1 MSSKKGFE
9 SFNES
14 TNVSEIFDFPES
26 RNQSQLL
33 NENFVFNFEE
43 NGAQTGLDYNDP
55 YLGLED
61 NPNEEERKVEQE
73 LSRDDKK
80 DLQNN
85 ADGTANAQA
94 SEVTSSSSASSSTAA
109 SSTSGVA
116 ASSGVAAGASGVIA
130 TVAATAT
137 AAVVLVVG
145 GGMAIYG
152 QGLDQ
157 PTICEFN
164 QITAVENN
172 INFTLAVGNNRE
184 KINSGEEK
192 DECDIY
198 VELKCPS
205 IEDFEQRVSVPT
217 YGITESSFTNLE
229 YDTEY
234 VVTVYQNMM
243 MLDNADALTSPIS
256 IWTEKKEIGPEPG
269 PEPGPDPEPTVDN
282 HISIYKEIEPL
293 DNYRYMMEVVTDT
306 IPQYA
311 SYEVGFALPSE
322 SSNSDEGNS
331 WLITLP
337 YDVEKMGKQVMTD
350 ITDSSLTASEYRV
363 DFIGVDESGNNR
375 TVIFTNNIAV
385 EDISQIDY
393 DTNETNLFLRYDD
406 IVGISSGK
414 EYYYYCFFNYNEDIH
429 GSLSGEIMVSARSLS
444 EQEPFMVDYI
454 SSPNEEY
461 PLSNWDL
468 GSYSYRGR
476 YEVTVTLVSSDTQ
489 QETILWQEE
498 VRFVNLPNKKYSA
511 PNINSVNFLIG
522 ESAYS
527 PSGQSTPYG
536 LYVDIEYEDEYG
548 VWADHDFRIKLFSSD
563 SSVDKTSTVVGY
575 STLATRYYLQ
585 DISAS
590 DITQTLDAIDL
601 NWYIYY
607 GDSTEY
613 IKASTQPINIQSL
626 DSFTIDGSVNFY
638 NEVQPTGGTTLKY
651 NMAFSSAFSDFD
663 QIYMEFSGTASGAKF
678 TFSEIVTEVNK
689 AIDFS
694 DCDPRLLQSSDAT
707 VKTFG
712 VVSGSD
718 NLIFE
723 ETVDFTNLP
732 QYRPS
737 EVSGINFSIGSYPN
751 VKDYLFVT
759 LSVSDPAHNWR
770 NPFEIVLST
779 TSTPTYTFSSE
790 LTTYYSSSHTYLPDI
805 DVASIFETQDEEY
818 TITVINDG
826 ETVYES
832 ADPLKYED
840 LTSTNI
846 TGSVE
851 TRFEPEQGTDIEKLE
866 FLCTDDGQELS
877 NAYNVSVRFTN
888 VVDSSDTFESEN
900 LVVNSWNSVDKARE
914 DLSGNSY
921 YVETYVAYV
930 EGDTPILI
938 AKEVIL
944 FS

>member
-1 MSSKKGFE
+1 MGNKKGFE

-43 NGAQTGLDYNDP
+43 NGAQTGFDYNDP

-94 SEVTSSSSASSSTAA
+94 SEVTSSSSASSSAAA

-116 ASSGVAAGASGVIA
+116 ASSSDAAGASGVIA

-157 PTICEFN
+157 PTICEFDK
-164 QITAVENN
+164 ITAVENN

-205 IEDFEQRVSVPT
+205 IEDFEQRVSVPA
-217 YGITESSFTNLE
+217 YGITESSFTDLK

-256 IWTEKKEIGPEPG
+256 IWTKKKEVGPEPG
-269 PEPGPDPEPTVDN
+269 PEPEPVGES
-282 HISIYKEIEPL
+282 HISVYKEIEPL
-293 DNYRYMMEVVTDT
+293 DNYRYMMEVVTET

-322 SSNSDEGNS
+322 SSNSDGGDS
-331 WLITLP
+331 WLITIP

-350 ITDSSLTASEYRV
+350 ITDSELTASEYKV
-363 DFIGVDESGNNR
+363 DFIGVDESGIK

-406 IVGISSGK
+406 IVGYSGK

-429 GSLSGEIMVSARSLS
+429 GSLSGEIMVSARGLT
-444 EQEPFMVDYI
+444 EEEPFMVDYI

-468 GSYSYRGR
+468 GDQHSYRGR

-498 VRFVNLPNKKYSA
+498 VRFGYLPNKKYSA
-511 PNINSVNFLIG
+511 PNINSVNFLVG

-527 PSGQSTPYG
+527 PSGQLTTYG

-548 VWADHDFRIKLFSSD
+548 VWADHDFRINLFNSD
-563 SSVDKTSTVVGY
+563 RSIDKTSTVVGY

-590 DITQTLDAIDL
+590 EITQTLYTEDL
-601 NWYIYY
+601 NWRMCY
-607 GDSTEY
+607 GDSTDY
-613 IKASTQPINIQSL
+613 IKASSQPINIQSL
-626 DSFTIDGSVNFY
+626 DTFTIDGSVNFY
-638 NEVQPTGGTTLKY
+638 NEVQPTGGTILKY
-651 NMAFSSAFSDFD
+651 NMAFSSVFSDFD
-663 QIYMEFSGTASGAKF
+663 EIYMEFSGTSSGAEF
-678 TFSEIVTEVNK
+678 TFSEYVTEVNK

-694 DCDPRLLQSSDAT
+694 DCDSRLLQSSDAT

-712 VVSGSD
+712 VISGSD

-732 QYRPS
+732 QYRPP
-737 EVSGINFSIGSYPN
+737 EVSGVTFSIGSYPN

-759 LSVSDPAHNWR
+759 LNVSDPAHSWSK
-770 NPFEIVLST
+770 PFEIVLST

-790 LTTYYSSSHTYLPDI
+790 VEAYYLSGHTYLPDI
-805 DVASIFETQDEEY
+805 DVATIFETQSEEY
-818 TITVINDG
+818 TITVRNDG

-832 ADPLKYED
+832 VDPLKYED
-840 LTSTNI
+840 LTTANI

-877 NAYNVSVRFTN
+877 NAYSISVRFKN
-888 VVDSSDTFESEN
+888 VDDSSDTFESEN
-900 LVVNSWNSVDKARE
+900 LVVNNWNSIDKARE
-914 DLSGNSY
+914 ELSDISY
-921 YVETYVAYV
+921 YVETYVAYS